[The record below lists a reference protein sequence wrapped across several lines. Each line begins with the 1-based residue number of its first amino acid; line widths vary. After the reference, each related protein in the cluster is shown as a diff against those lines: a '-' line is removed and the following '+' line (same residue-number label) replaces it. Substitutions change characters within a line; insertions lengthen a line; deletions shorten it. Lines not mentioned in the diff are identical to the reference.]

1 MKNTGDGRRIQ
12 RVEREVQ
19 QTVASF
25 LLKGFK
31 TPLPGLVTISRVTMP
46 ADLRIA
52 RVYVSV
58 LGDDNIRD
66 EVIELLNERAFEVQN
81 YIGRELKMRFCPKL
95 TFYNDD
101 STEHVLKIEK
111 ILHDLNQQKAISE
124 EPESSDEE

>member
-58 LGDDNIRD
+58 LGDDQVRD

-81 YIGRELKMRFCPKL
+81 FIGRELKMRFCPKL

-111 ILHDLNQQKAISE
+111 ILHDLSQQKNKSE
-124 EPESSDEE
+124 ETESSDEE